1 MDCKKCHKPI
11 PEGSAFCNWCGTPQ
25 ETKRQKRLRGNGNGT
40 VYKRG
45 RTWTAKVILGWR
57 ADDGK
62 LLPISTTKGGFATKR
77 EATDHLPA
85 LRGDKQTRKTL
96 AEYWD
101 IWERDN
107 LPKLSQSKQTAYR
120 IAYRKLGKLVHRD
133 IAKLDISDLRN
144 AVAESATSF
153 YTARDIKTVL
163 MHLYKLAGADQVANG
178 ALPSYIVLPD
188 KQETEQ
194 TPFSN
199 DELVRLWTA
208 YSDGDTLVGYI
219 LLMIYSGM
227 MPGELL
233 GARKAMV
240 DLEGQRIIGAGIKT
254 HERKKSD
261 IMIADFMVPVVAS
274 LLEYSQGVKLLTMNK
289 DNFST
294 AYYDALER
302 CQCRR
307 LPPYS
312 CRHTTATALA
322 IGNNIAPS
330 IIRKVMRWSTTRM
343 LDRYAHPTSKDA
355 LGAVNVLAPA
365 INKLS
370 TDGDEMA

>member
-1 MDCKKCHKPI
+1 MNCKKCHKPI
-11 PEGSAFCNWCGTPQ
+11 PESSAFCNWCGTAQ
-25 ETKRQKRLRGNGNGT
+25 ETKRQKRLHGNGLGT

-45 RTWTAKVILGWR
+45 RTWTAKVILSWR
-57 ADDGK
+57 AEDGR
-62 LLPISTTKGGFATKR
+62 LLPISATKGGFATKR
-77 EATDHLPA
+77 EATDYLPA
-85 LRGDKQTRKTL
+85 LRGDKQERKTL

-107 LPKLSQSKQTAYR
+107 LPKLSTSKQTAYK
-120 IAYRKLGKLVHRD
+120 IAYRKLGNLVHRD
-133 IAKLDISDLRN
+133 IAKLDISDLRT
-144 AVAESATSF
+144 AVAESATSY
-153 YTARDIKTVL
+153 YTARDIKTLL

-199 DELVRLWTA
+199 DELVQLWTA
-208 YSDGDTLVGYI
+208 YSDGDTFVGYI

-240 DLEGQRIIGAGIKT
+240 DLDGQRIIGAGIKT

-261 IMIADFMVPVVAS
+261 IVIADFMVPVVAS
-274 LLEYSQGVKLLTMNK
+274 LLEYSTGVKLITMNK
-289 DNFST
+289 DNFYI

-302 CQCRR
+302 CHCRR

-343 LDRYAHPTSKDA
+343 LDRYAHATSSDA
-355 LGAVNVLAPA
+355 LEAVNVLAPT

-370 TDGDEMA
+370 TDADQTP